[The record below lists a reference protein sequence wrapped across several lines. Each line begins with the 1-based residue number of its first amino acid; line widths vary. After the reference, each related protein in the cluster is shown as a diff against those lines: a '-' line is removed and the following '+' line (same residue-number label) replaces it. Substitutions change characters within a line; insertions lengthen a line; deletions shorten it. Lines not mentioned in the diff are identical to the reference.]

1 MGSQTNSTHQ
11 EAHKMFNTKTRTIL
25 ATLIAAG
32 SFATATVAPAVSQ
45 AEPNEGQGEVTC
57 SYEGGTYKVG
67 DRISVFSGAHY
78 DNYYCG
84 SDGQWHLVE
93 QVVAPKKSKLP
104 ITKLPSAGAL
114 Q

>member
-1 MGSQTNSTHQ
+1 
-11 EAHKMFNTKTRTIL
+11 MFSTKTRTIL
-25 ATLIAAG
+25 ATVIAAG

-45 AEPNEGQGEVTC
+45 ADEPVEAPVTC
-57 SYEGGTYKVG
+57 SYGGATYQVG

-84 SDGQWHLVE
+84 SDGEWHLVE
-93 QVVAPKKSKLP
+93 QVIPAKPAPSLP
-104 ITKLPSAGAL
+104 IAKTVSVSAV

>member
-1 MGSQTNSTHQ
+1 
-11 EAHKMFNTKTRTIL
+11 MFNVKTRTIL

-45 AEPNEGQGEVTC
+45 ADPIEGSGAPVTC
-57 SYEGGTYKVG
+57 SYEGGTYNVG
-67 DRISVFSGAHY
+67 DRISVISGAHY

-84 SDGQWHLVE
+84 SDGEWHLVE
-93 QVVAPKKSKLP
+93 QVIPAKPAPSLP
-104 ITKLPSAGAL
+104 IAKTVSVSAV